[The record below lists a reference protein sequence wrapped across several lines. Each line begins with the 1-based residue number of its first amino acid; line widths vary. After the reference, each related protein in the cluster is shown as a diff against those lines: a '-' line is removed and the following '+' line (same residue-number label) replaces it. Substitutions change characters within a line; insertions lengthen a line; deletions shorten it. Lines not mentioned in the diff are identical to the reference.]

1 MLGVLFTSGIMPVIF
16 LLIDFC
22 NQTIRLMELFL
33 IENIYIYIYISEKEN
48 EIRLSIAYLRDI
60 CLQRSEEQELAG

>member
-1 MLGVLFTSGIMPVIF
+1 MVI
-16 LLIDFC
+16 C
-22 NQTIRLMELFL
+22 
-33 IENIYIYIYISEKEN
+33 ISEKEN